1 MKDVDIVD
9 FDFIFVVH
17 RSSFIL
23 RGSLFLFTVDACC
36 FEGID
41 IYYCYYH

>member
-17 RSSFIL
+17 RSSFVVL
-23 RGSLFLFTVDACC
+23 C
-36 FEGID
+36 FCLLLMLVVLKG
-41 IYYCYYH
+41 